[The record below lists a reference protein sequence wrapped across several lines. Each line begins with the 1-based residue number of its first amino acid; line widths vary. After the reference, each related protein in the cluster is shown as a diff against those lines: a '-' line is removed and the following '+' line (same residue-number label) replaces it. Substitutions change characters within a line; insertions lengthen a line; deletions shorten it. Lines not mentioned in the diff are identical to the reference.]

1 MRRKLVTLI
10 TVTAAALIA
19 VIGTSGTGQA
29 DVLRPVAAAAV
40 PPVQGEPGWSVVTP
54 LEPGWS

>member
-19 VIGTSGTGQA
+19 VIGTSTSGQA
-29 DVLRPVAAAAV
+29 HELAAG
-40 PPVQGEPGWSVVTP
+40 PKDPGWSVATP
-54 LEPGWS
+54 QDPGWS

>member
-1 MRRKLVTLI
+1 MRRKLLTLI

-29 DVLRPVAAAAV
+29 DALHPATSAEGDPGWSATPA
-40 PPVQGEPGWSVVTP
+40 QEPGWS
-54 LEPGWS
+54 

>member
-19 VIGTSGTGQA
+19 VIGASGTGQA
-29 DVLRPVAAAAV
+29 DGLRPAAAV
-40 PPVQGEPGWSVVTP
+40 LGEPGWSVVTP
-54 LEPGWS
+54 QEPGWS

>member
-19 VIGTSGTGQA
+19 VIATGTAGQA
-29 DVLRPVAAAAV
+29 QDLAS
-40 PPVQGEPGWSVVTP
+40 PPKEPGWSAPAVQ
-54 LEPGWS
+54 EPGWS

>member
-19 VIGTSGTGQA
+19 VIGTSTAGQA
-29 DVLRPVAAAAV
+29 RELAPATAASTPAPPLPQAA
-40 PPVQGEPGWSVVTP
+40 P

>member
-19 VIGTSGTGQA
+19 VIGTSTSGQA
-29 DVLRPVAAAAV
+29 RELAPVTSAAPAPTA
-40 PPVQGEPGWSVVTP
+40 TP